1 MSEQTKDLSMWS
13 CANFAPAGFQG
24 HWRDWHR
31 GHGCGL
37 DPLVAPVVPPTPQE
51 PSEPF
56 AKMRRELRTDG
67 PDSHRLLIWLG
78 DVEHQMDDLRAENT
92 RLREA
97 LTPFAAMADAY
108 DPPED
113 DDHEIVW
120 DRKPTLGQL
129 RAARA
134 AVERQHAA
142 ALAEKDAQIAD
153 AATMFHEKRQSEHT
167 HV

>member
-97 LTPFAAMADAY
+97 LDKSDAEVELLEAY
-108 DPPED
+108 VEDLRNICQRANIDPD
-113 DDHEIVW
+113 
-120 DRKPTLGQL
+120 
-129 RAARA
+129 AARA
-134 AVERQHAA
+134 ALTPQ
-142 ALAEKDAQIAD
+142 AEP
-153 AATMFHEKRQSEHT
+153 
-167 HV
+167 